1 MELNR
6 FKQLLESTMGNV
18 KPLIE
23 EQGSDITHNNK
34 RVINENT
41 DQQKYQ
47 QLYNAVSGLGTDEES
62 FLKTIESIKDKAE
75 YDRINAIGKSKG
87 EDIVTLFSG
96 DFGGGTESVYFQRF
110 CTKLNNLKVPL
121 PKSCNL
127 SFMGFNLKQTYVKK
141 PVSYAAER

>member
-1 MELNR
+1 MKRIIRLT
-6 FKQLLESTMGNV
+6 ESDLTRIV
-18 KPLIE
+18 
-23 EQGSDITHNNK
+23 K

-47 QLYNAVSGLGTDEES
+47 KLYDAVAGLGTDEES
-62 FLKTIESIKDKAE
+62 FIKTIESIKDKSE

-87 EDIVTLFSG
+87 EDIVTLFDG
-96 DFGGGTESVYFQRF
+96 DFGGGTESVYFERF

-121 PKSCNL
+121 PKSCNM
-127 SFMGFNLKQTYVKK
+127 SFMGFELKNTYVKK